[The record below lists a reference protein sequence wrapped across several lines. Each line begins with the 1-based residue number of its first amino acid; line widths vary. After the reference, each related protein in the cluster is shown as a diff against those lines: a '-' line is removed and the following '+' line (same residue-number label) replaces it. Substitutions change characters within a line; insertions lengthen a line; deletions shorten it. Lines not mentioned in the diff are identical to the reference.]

1 MNTEKSIKR
10 KECPEHISN
19 GRTKKSQAMRHSDE
33 GGLSPS
39 PPAGCRAYRKV
50 LQQVQFDKDVTEGN
64 LVQLLGE
71 SGNNSAS
78 RPLCNTLESIPPD
91 LVRVPLGILIQDEVL

>member
-39 PPAGCRAYRKV
+39 PPAGCRAYRKALEKV
-50 LQQVQFDKDVTEGN
+50 LFDKNVTEGTEGSR
-64 LVQLLGE
+64 VQLLGE
-71 SGNNSAS
+71 SGNSSGA
-78 RPLCNTLESIPPD
+78 RPLWNTFESIPPD
-91 LVRVPLGILIQDEVL
+91 LVRVPLGILI